1 MDYSKNECQAHEFL
15 ELIYG
20 NVPDGALE
28 VTYIAPDGIDLRP
41 HTIIQWRDLP
51 LGDIDPAMPN
61 VHMQNQ
67 RGYSCYFGV
76 TVRKAAKPQ
85 EQRTNSKTGQL
96 YWMQPRGNERD
107 ALYLTTL
114 WCDIDMKDFDGDNGA
129 KERKPIIFF
138 ANDKQMVCN
147 KTNGTTLGEMFGNET
162 DDWIGKEITL
172 IVQSV
177 DFAGKSTPAIR
188 IKNLNSKD
196 MLIQDFW
203 KKTREMGM
211 TREEGL
217 AHLKEFN
224 QDFSSALA
232 ALVF

>member
-1 MDYSKNECQAHEFL
+1 MKLNEMFPSNLLKAQDVTDAGGEMPLTISK
-15 ELIYG
+15 
-20 NVPDGALE
+20 
-28 VTYIAPDGIDLRP
+28 
-41 HTIIQWRDLP
+41 
-51 LGDIDPAMPN
+51 
-61 VHMQNQ
+61 
-67 RGYSCYFGV
+67 
-76 TVRKAAKPQ
+76 
-85 EQRTNSKTGQL
+85 
-96 YWMQPRGNERD
+96 
-107 ALYLTTL
+107 
-114 WCDIDMKDFDGDNGA
+114 IDMKDFDGDNGA

-196 MLIQDFW
+196 VLIQEYW
-203 KKTREMGM
+203 RKTREMGM

-217 AHLKEFN
+217 AHLKEFGG
-224 QDFSSALA
+224 DFSHANA

>member
-1 MDYSKNECQAHEFL
+1 MKLTEMFPSNLLKAQDVTDAGGEMPLTISK
-15 ELIYG
+15 
-20 NVPDGALE
+20 
-28 VTYIAPDGIDLRP
+28 
-41 HTIIQWRDLP
+41 
-51 LGDIDPAMPN
+51 
-61 VHMQNQ
+61 
-67 RGYSCYFGV
+67 
-76 TVRKAAKPQ
+76 
-85 EQRTNSKTGQL
+85 
-96 YWMQPRGNERD
+96 
-107 ALYLTTL
+107 
-114 WCDIDMKDFDGDNGA
+114 IDMKEFDGDNGS

-162 DDWIGKEITL
+162 DEWIGKQITL

-196 MLIQDFW
+196 LLIQEYW
-203 KKTREMGM
+203 SKAREVGL

-224 QDFSSALA
+224 QDFAAATA